1 MALQIKI
8 TGKTGDGKSTL
19 AQLVRNLLVTHGL
32 NVKLTDSDDLSD
44 IPIDLLATKIAG
56 IASKNGVISI
66 TTEQAPRTNYK
77 EN

>member
-32 NVKLTDSDDLSD
+32 NVKLTDEDVNGDFTEEA
-44 IPIDLLATKIAG
+44 LAARIAG

>member
-1 MALQIKI
+1 MSLQIKI
-8 TGKTGDGKSTL
+8 TGYAGDGKSTL

-32 NVKLTDSDDLSD
+32 NVKLTDEDVNGDFTEEA
-44 IPIDLLATKIAG
+44 LAARIAG

>member
-1 MALQIKI
+1 MPLQIKI
-8 TGKTGDGKSTL
+8 TGYAGDGKSTL
-19 AQLVRNLLVTHGL
+19 AHLIQSAITAAGL
-32 NVKLTDSDDLSD
+32 NVKLTDEDVNGDFTEEA
-44 IPIDLLATKIAG
+44 LAARIAG